1 MRLRDID
8 PAALGED
15 VHNQLYARL
24 MALSQHLGGDPA
36 PPLTRPSN
44 VRLTVHQLAHYAR
57 TGEPPEGRAELVG
70 EYVQTLVDLDLV
82 PDADAL
88 AGKRDLGDPLDV
100 VVIGALA
107 RRRLDERR
115 SVPEGWLAV
124 LAGVAA
130 SRVRQLAAAG
140 ELRRT
145 EGGIHAADAR
155 RWLESRSSARVD
167 SRPSGPDSR

>member
-1 MRLRDID
+1 MRLADID
-8 PAALGED
+8 PAALADEMHD
-15 VHNQLYARL
+15 ALYSRL
-24 MALSQHLGGDPA
+24 MALSQHLGGDPV

-57 TGEPPEGRAELVG
+57 TGEPPEGRPELVG
-70 EYVQTLVDLDLV
+70 EYIQTLVDLDLV
-82 PDADAL
+82 PDADTL
-88 AGKRDLGDPLDV
+88 AGRRDPSAPIDV
-100 VVIGALA
+100 VAIGALA
-107 RRRLDERR
+107 RQRIDERR

-155 RWLESRSSARVD
+155 RWLESRAAS
-167 SRPSGPDSR
+167 